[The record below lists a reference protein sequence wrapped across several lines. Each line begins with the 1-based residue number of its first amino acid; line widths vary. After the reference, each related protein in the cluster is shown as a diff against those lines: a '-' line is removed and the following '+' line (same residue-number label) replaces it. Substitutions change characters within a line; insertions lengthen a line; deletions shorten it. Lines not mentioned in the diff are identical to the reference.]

1 MIDYAQII
9 RDRAQLERNVDT
21 QMRLYEAAEAFDMML
36 TTLESAL
43 DFVPTH
49 HATMLEEIG
58 AAVAKAK
65 GV

>member
-1 MIDYAQII
+1 
-9 RDRAQLERNVDT
+9 
-21 QMRLYEAAEAFDMML
+21 MRLYEAAEAFDMML